1 MNIKILLIKIKIFKY
16 NKMNKSQNKKNN
28 KNKANIDIKG
38 NKNQESAQ
46 KIPKSNPINIQAGA
60 GVKLTVGNKLLEM
73 EKNEQRVLELQ
84 KIIQRQENTIK
95 ILNQGVAPYNLEIEN
110 LKLKITELQNEN
122 NILKERDQNINL
134 EIDNLK
140 NRINEES
147 TIKNELIESNKKLQ
161 QKIEM
166 LNQELENIKYENK
179 RDQEEYTNMCRVKSN
194 FEDRIIQLSDELE
207 KNRIKLQTAENVI
220 KQKEKYIQMLINR
233 KNNGTF
239 YNHKNKE
246 QENKEQNINNN
257 GNNSKR
263 YARPQSFGIKN
274 RNILTKQGGKNYD
287 IGLNEN
293 NAVII
298 EQDNIIKKLKEKI
311 AHLEKDNAGLLI
323 RLKNNNNLKTIKK

>member
-1 MNIKILLIKIKIFKY
+1 
-16 NKMNKSQNKKNN
+16 MNKSQNKKNN

-38 NKNQESAQ
+38 NKNQENTQ
-46 KIPKSNPINIQAGA
+46 KITKTKPINIQPGS

-73 EKNEQRVLELQ
+73 EKNEQRVQELQ
-84 KIIQRQENTIK
+84 KIIQKQENTIK

-134 EIDNLK
+134 EIDSLK

-147 TIKNELIESNKKLQ
+147 IIKNELIESNKKLQ

-166 LNQELENIKYENK
+166 LNQELDNIKYENK

-194 FEDRIIQLSDELE
+194 FEDRIIQLSEELE

-233 KNNGTF
+233 KNNSTF
-239 YNHKNKE
+239 YNHNNKE

-323 RLKNNNNLKTIKK
+323 RLKNNNNLKMIKK

>member
-1 MNIKILLIKIKIFKY
+1 
-16 NKMNKSQNKKNN
+16 MNKSHNKQNN
-28 KNKANIDIKG
+28 KNKTNIDSKV
-38 NKNQESAQ
+38 NKNQENTQ
-46 KIPKSNPINIQAGA
+46 KIAKVNPINIQSGS

-84 KIIQRQENTIK
+84 KIIQKQENTIK

-110 LKLKITELQNEN
+110 LKLKIAELQKEN

-134 EIDNLK
+134 EIDKLK

-147 TIKNELIESNKKLQ
+147 IIKNELIESNKKLQ

-166 LNQELENIKYENK
+166 LNQELDNIKFENK
-179 RDQEEYTNMCRVKSN
+179 RDQEEYTNMCRVKSS

-233 KNNGTF
+233 KNNTTF
-239 YNHKNKE
+239 YNNKNKE

-274 RNILTKQGGKNYD
+274 RNILTKHGGKNYD

>member
-1 MNIKILLIKIKIFKY
+1 
-16 NKMNKSQNKKNN
+16 MNKSHNKQNN
-28 KNKANIDIKG
+28 KNKTNIDSKV
-38 NKNQESAQ
+38 NKNQENTQ
-46 KIPKSNPINIQAGA
+46 KIAKVNPINIQSGS

-84 KIIQRQENTIK
+84 KIIQKQENTIK
-95 ILNQGVAPYNLEIEN
+95 ILNQGVEPYNLEIEN
-110 LKLKITELQNEN
+110 LKLKIAELQKEN

-134 EIDNLK
+134 EIDKLK

-147 TIKNELIESNKKLQ
+147 IIKNELIESNKKLQ

-166 LNQELENIKYENK
+166 LNQELDNIKFENK
-179 RDQEEYTNMCRVKSN
+179 RDQEEYTNMCRVKSS

-233 KNNGTF
+233 KNNTTF
-239 YNHKNKE
+239 YNNKNKE

-274 RNILTKQGGKNYD
+274 RNILTKHGGKNYD

>member
-1 MNIKILLIKIKIFKY
+1 
-16 NKMNKSQNKKNN
+16 MNKSQNKKNN

-38 NKNQESAQ
+38 NKNQENTQ
-46 KIPKSNPINIQAGA
+46 KIAKTTPINIQPGSE
-60 GVKLTVGNKLLEM
+60 VKLTVGNKLLEM
-73 EKNEQRVLELQ
+73 EKNEQRVQELQ
-84 KIIQRQENTIK
+84 KIIQKQENTIK

-134 EIDNLK
+134 EIDSLK

-147 TIKNELIESNKKLQ
+147 IIKNELIESNKKLQ
-161 QKIEM
+161 QKIEI

-194 FEDRIIQLSDELE
+194 FEDRIIQLSEELE

-233 KNNGTF
+233 KNNSTF
-239 YNHKNKE
+239 YNHNNKE

-274 RNILTKQGGKNYD
+274 RNILNKQGGKNYD

-323 RLKNNNNLKTIKK
+323 RLKNNNNLKMIKK

>member
-1 MNIKILLIKIKIFKY
+1 
-16 NKMNKSQNKKNN
+16 MNKSHNKQNN
-28 KNKANIDIKG
+28 KNKTNIDSKV
-38 NKNQESAQ
+38 NKNQENTQ
-46 KIPKSNPINIQAGA
+46 KIAKVNPINIQSGS

-84 KIIQRQENTIK
+84 KIIQKQENTIK
-95 ILNQGVAPYNLEIEN
+95 ILNQGVEPYNLEIEN
-110 LKLKITELQNEN
+110 LKLKIAELQKEN

-134 EIDNLK
+134 EIDKLK
-140 NRINEES
+140 NRINEEFI
-147 TIKNELIESNKKLQ
+147 IKNELIESNKKLQ

-166 LNQELENIKYENK
+166 LNQELDNIKFENK
-179 RDQEEYTNMCRVKSN
+179 RDQEEYTNMCRVKSS

-233 KNNGTF
+233 KNNTTF
-239 YNHKNKE
+239 YNNKNKE

-274 RNILTKQGGKNYD
+274 RNILTKHGGKNYD

>member
-1 MNIKILLIKIKIFKY
+1 
-16 NKMNKSQNKKNN
+16 
-28 KNKANIDIKG
+28 
-38 NKNQESAQ
+38 
-46 KIPKSNPINIQAGA
+46 
-60 GVKLTVGNKLLEM
+60 M
-73 EKNEQRVLELQ
+73 EKNEQRVQELQ
-84 KIIQRQENTIK
+84 KIIQKQENTIK

-134 EIDNLK
+134 EIDSLK

-147 TIKNELIESNKKLQ
+147 IIKNELIESNKKLQ

-166 LNQELENIKYENK
+166 LNQELDNIKYENK

-194 FEDRIIQLSDELE
+194 FEDRIIQLSEELE

-233 KNNGTF
+233 KNNSTF
-239 YNHKNKE
+239 YNHNNKE

-323 RLKNNNNLKTIKK
+323 RLKNNNNLKMIKK

>member
-1 MNIKILLIKIKIFKY
+1 
-16 NKMNKSQNKKNN
+16 MNKSHNKQNN
-28 KNKANIDIKG
+28 KNKTNIDSKV
-38 NKNQESAQ
+38 NKNQENAQ
-46 KIPKSNPINIQAGA
+46 KIAKVNPINIQSGS

-84 KIIQRQENTIK
+84 KIIQKQENTIK
-95 ILNQGVAPYNLEIEN
+95 ILNQGVEPYNLEIEN
-110 LKLKITELQNEN
+110 LKLKIAELQKEN

-134 EIDNLK
+134 EIDKLK
-140 NRINEES
+140 NRINEEFI
-147 TIKNELIESNKKLQ
+147 IKNELIESNKKLQ

-166 LNQELENIKYENK
+166 LNQELDNIKFENK
-179 RDQEEYTNMCRVKSN
+179 RDQEEYTNMCRVKSS

-233 KNNGTF
+233 KNNTTF
-239 YNHKNKE
+239 YNNKNKE

-274 RNILTKQGGKNYD
+274 RNILTKHGGKNYD

>member
-1 MNIKILLIKIKIFKY
+1 
-16 NKMNKSQNKKNN
+16 MNKSQNKKNN

-38 NKNQESAQ
+38 NKNQENTQ
-46 KIPKSNPINIQAGA
+46 KITKTNPINIQPGS

-73 EKNEQRVLELQ
+73 EKNEQRVQELQ
-84 KIIQRQENTIK
+84 KIIQKQENTIK

-134 EIDNLK
+134 EIDSLK

-147 TIKNELIESNKKLQ
+147 IIKNELIESNKKLQ

-166 LNQELENIKYENK
+166 LNQELDNIKYENK

-194 FEDRIIQLSDELE
+194 FEDRIIQLSEELE

-233 KNNGTF
+233 KNNSTF
-239 YNHKNKE
+239 YNHNNKE

-263 YARPQSFGIKN
+263 YPRPQSFGIKN
-274 RNILTKQGGKNYD
+274 RNILTKQGVKNYD

-323 RLKNNNNLKTIKK
+323 RLKNNNNLKMIKK

>member
-1 MNIKILLIKIKIFKY
+1 
-16 NKMNKSQNKKNN
+16 MNKSHNKQNN
-28 KNKANIDIKG
+28 KNKTNIDSKV
-38 NKNQESAQ
+38 NKNQENTQ
-46 KIPKSNPINIQAGA
+46 KIAKVNPINIQSGS

-84 KIIQRQENTIK
+84 KIIQKQENTIK
-95 ILNQGVAPYNLEIEN
+95 ILNQGVEPYNLEIEN
-110 LKLKITELQNEN
+110 LKLKIAELQKEN
-122 NILKERDQNINL
+122 NILKEREQNINL
-134 EIDNLK
+134 EIDKLK

-147 TIKNELIESNKKLQ
+147 IIKNELIESNKKLQ

-166 LNQELENIKYENK
+166 LNQELDNIKFENK
-179 RDQEEYTNMCRVKSN
+179 RDQEEYTNMCRVKSS

-233 KNNGTF
+233 KNNTTF
-239 YNHKNKE
+239 YNNKNKE

-274 RNILTKQGGKNYD
+274 RNILTKHGGKNYD

>member
-1 MNIKILLIKIKIFKY
+1 
-16 NKMNKSQNKKNN
+16 MNKSQNKKNN

-38 NKNQESAQ
+38 NKNQENTQ
-46 KIPKSNPINIQAGA
+46 KITKTNPINIQPGS

-73 EKNEQRVLELQ
+73 EKNEQRVQELQ
-84 KIIQRQENTIK
+84 KIIQKQENTIK

-134 EIDNLK
+134 EIDSLK

-147 TIKNELIESNKKLQ
+147 IIKNELIESNKKLQ

-166 LNQELENIKYENK
+166 LNQELDNIKYENK

-194 FEDRIIQLSDELE
+194 FEDRIIQLSEELE

-233 KNNGTF
+233 KNNSTF
-239 YNHKNKE
+239 YNHNNKE

-323 RLKNNNNLKTIKK
+323 RLKNNNNLKMIKK

>member
-1 MNIKILLIKIKIFKY
+1 
-16 NKMNKSQNKKNN
+16 MNKSQNKKNN

-38 NKNQESAQ
+38 NKNQENTQ
-46 KIPKSNPINIQAGA
+46 KITKTNPINIQPGS

-73 EKNEQRVLELQ
+73 EKNEQRVQELQ
-84 KIIQRQENTIK
+84 KIIQKQENTIK

-134 EIDNLK
+134 EIDSLK

-147 TIKNELIESNKKLQ
+147 IIKNELIESNKKLQ

-194 FEDRIIQLSDELE
+194 FEDRIIQLSEELE

-233 KNNGTF
+233 KNNSTF
-239 YNHKNKE
+239 YNHNNKE

-323 RLKNNNNLKTIKK
+323 RLKNNNNLKMIKK